1 MKKYISLFS
10 LLLLFMTGNIS
21 FAQDYEQKEEDHT
34 HNFSVPESPI
44 YNTKNWM
51 NTNVLNQQ
59 KVELWN
65 MLDSGYVIIHE
76 YFMID
81 CRPCITAGKGLE
93 KVVASLKA
101 KYPGK
106 IKYYQTVY
114 ENESTDKMAK
124 KWVKENKF
132 NPDALF
138 IKGAD
143 EVAFYGG
150 MGMPTIVVL
159 GDGRRHKGF
168 YKKQGYTPLENG
180 KIIKAV
186 RHAVEVSKSKFEA
199 E

>member
-1 MKKYISLFS
+1 MMRHLVLF
-10 LLLLFMTGNIS
+10 LCFMAFSAIS
-21 FAQDYEQKEEDHT
+21 FAQEYEQKEEDHT
-34 HNFSVPESPI
+34 HNIIMGPSPI
-44 YNTKNWM
+44 YNVKNWK
-51 NTNVLNQQ
+51 NINLLTKQEVEIWNV
-59 KVELWN
+59 
-65 MLDSGYVIIHE
+65 LDSGYIVIQE

-93 KVVASLKA
+93 KVVSSLKE
-101 KYPGK
+101 KFPGK

-114 ENESTDKMAK
+114 ENESTAKMAL

-132 NPDALF
+132 NPDGVF
-138 IKGAD
+138 INGAE
-143 EVAFYGG
+143 EVENYGG

-180 KIIKAV
+180 KIINAV
-186 RHAVEVSKSKFEA
+186 RMAAEVTKSKFET